1 MILSFEKFFENK
13 TMGIH
18 KVKLT
23 NPLNGDAVEVVAKF
37 DTGARFSSI
46 DKEVAR
52 ELGFD
57 EDTINGDKKSD
68 EVSGT
73 ATTKSANGEEERI
86 FVDMNICHTGNEVV
100 KTQVSITDRS
110 HMEFPVLIGLKDMDQ
125 VK

>member
-1 MILSFEKFFENK
+1 MILSFNKFFESK

-18 KVKLT
+18 RVKLT
-23 NPLNGDAVEVVAKF
+23 NPLNGETVEVVAKF

-46 DKEVAR
+46 DQEVAKS
-52 ELGFD
+52 LGFENDTVKGD
-57 EDTINGDKKSD
+57 EDSD

-86 FVDMNICHTGNEVV
+86 FVDMNICHTGDEIV

-110 HMEFPVLIGLKDMDQ
+110 HMEFPVLIGLKDMD
-125 VK
+125 